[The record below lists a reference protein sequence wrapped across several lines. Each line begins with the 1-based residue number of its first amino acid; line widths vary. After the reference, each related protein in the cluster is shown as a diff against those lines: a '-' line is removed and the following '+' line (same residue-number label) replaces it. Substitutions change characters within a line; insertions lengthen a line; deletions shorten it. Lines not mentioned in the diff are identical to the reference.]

1 MDENEVK
8 KVILPTLKPY
18 EIYLFNVWIFLRV
31 FILLC
36 ILIILLPEDFF
47 PNLLGLRVFPQK
59 YWFIAIPTHALT
71 TMLGLTICIKGF
83 ELIKTIDDPPI
94 NDLFYHELPEKEMM
108 KEVDYNM
115 SEGILPDA
123 GDINYDIVQKIMNM
137 EDDEDNNSDNDD
149 DNNSGSES

>member
-1 MDENEVK
+1 MMKQVRILMVDDNENLVEAVK
-8 KVILPTLKPY
+8 EAFKNSEK
-18 EIYLFNVWIFLRV
+18 
-31 FILLC
+31 
-36 ILIILLPEDFF
+36 
-47 PNLLGLRVFPQK
+47 
-59 YWFIAIPTHALT
+59 
-71 TMLGLTICIKGF
+71 IKIVLEAHDGREGF

-137 EDDEDNNSDNDD
+137 EDDEEKNIENDNENNSD
-149 DNNSGSES
+149 SEK